1 MRLDE
6 PAEKRRKTPSA
17 GSFLWYR
24 KVLRTSY
31 TIKTCDDAQLAE
43 INLLLCSPLARGDCT
58 SCAIFFTHSSFGNP
72 SPKEKSEL
80 RWKRCPYYLS
90 EGDCKWVE
98 ETIAGMSVVSA
109 GCLMRGCSYNN
120 VTIQGL
126 TLYKIVV

>member
-1 MRLDE
+1 MWIL
-6 PAEKRRKTPSA
+6 T
-17 GSFLWYR
+17 
-24 KVLRTSY
+24 
-31 TIKTCDDAQLAE
+31 DA
-43 INLLLCSPLARGDCT
+43 
-58 SCAIFFTHSSFGNP
+58 
-72 SPKEKSEL
+72 
-80 RWKRCPYYLS
+80 RWIQWISMVDLKANPYYLS